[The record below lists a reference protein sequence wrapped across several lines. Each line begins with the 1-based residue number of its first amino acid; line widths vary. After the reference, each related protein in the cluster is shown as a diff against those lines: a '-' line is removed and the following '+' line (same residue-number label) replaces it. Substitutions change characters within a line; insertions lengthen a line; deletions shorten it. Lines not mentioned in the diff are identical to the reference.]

1 MAQELLTIYTTTWCG
16 YCKNLK
22 KQLDAKGIAYRE
34 VDIEADPQAADR
46 VAEVNGGDR
55 IVPTVEFWDSSTLT
69 NPRAAEVES
78 KLSEYSG
85 S

>member
-1 MAQELLTIYTTTWCG
+1 MAEELVTIYSTTWCG

-22 KQLDAKGIAYRE
+22 KQLDAKGITYRE
-34 VDIEADPQAADR
+34 VNIEEDAQAADR

-55 IVPTVEFWDSSTLT
+55 IVPTVEFWDSTTLT

-78 KLSEYSG
+78 KLSEYSAN
-85 S
+85 